1 MILEHYEPLLAMN
14 IPLYNISL
22 FFPHRKAT
30 IARTVLDLF
39 FQKLSQNESTT
50 LLRSSLVPK
59 MSLIGGSIGNKKNR
73 AIENTSVDGLYT
85 WIEGGYRNW

>member
-22 FFPHRKAT
+22 CFPPRKAT

-50 LLRSSLVPK
+50 LLRSSLMPK
-59 MSLIGGSIGNKKNR
+59 MSLIGGSIVFFFFGPLK
-73 AIENTSVDGLYT
+73 IPLLMG
-85 WIEGGYRNW
+85 